1 MHRER
6 HSDELS
12 THGKT
17 WKRAPYISLSEGK
30 AATEFPT
37 PGHSGK
43 GKTQN
48 GIRGC
53 RGWWG
58 VGRDKQAQHGTRPY
72 TVSSRRCHG
81 HMSLYLSQPQGSRT
95 QVNPSYK
102 RGTSVSDPVMLA
114 TNGKKW

>member
-1 MHRER
+1 MTHRER

-17 WKRAPYISLSEGK
+17 WKKAPYISLSEGK

-43 GKTQN
+43 GKTQKEL
-48 GIRGC
+48 RGC

-58 VGRDKQAQHGTRPY
+58 VGREKQEEHGTQGHTQCHPDAIMGTCHY
-72 TVSSRRCHG
+72 TCHSHRALEHRSILHINVG
-81 HMSLYLSQPQGSRT
+81 LQLVTR
-95 QVNPSYK
+95 
-102 RGTSVSDPVMLA
+102 
-114 TNGKKW
+114 